1 MLIQHNV
8 QFISQEWVGFYMS
21 TEDALLEWVV
31 NIGYL
36 KAFSPSH
43 VQFNSKFMS
52 TFPKSTIGSQFF
64 TLTKMKPNVAN
75 ATPQMAFNGWIACVR
90 LDSLEERIDFNSVY
104 FLGNLINCS
113 STLLASGGQRLPP
126 FLPIWPMKG
135 ENGSLSKRPL
145 IKKPILHKW
154 HNEMSPPPPLSGKS
168 SGTKLRHKRGGL
180 SLVGHPQGSGG

>member
-52 TFPKSTIGSQFF
+52 TFPQSTIGSQFF

-75 ATPQMAFNGWIACVR
+75 ATPQTAFNGWIACVR
-90 LDSLEERIDFNSVY
+90 LDSLTRGKNRFQ
-104 FLGNLINCS
+104 F
-113 STLLASGGQRLPP
+113 
-126 FLPIWPMKG
+126 
-135 ENGSLSKRPL
+135 SLFF
-145 IKKPILHKW
+145 
-154 HNEMSPPPPLSGKS
+154 GKLD
-168 SGTKLRHKRGGL
+168 KLFFDPAR
-180 SLVGHPQGSGG
+180 